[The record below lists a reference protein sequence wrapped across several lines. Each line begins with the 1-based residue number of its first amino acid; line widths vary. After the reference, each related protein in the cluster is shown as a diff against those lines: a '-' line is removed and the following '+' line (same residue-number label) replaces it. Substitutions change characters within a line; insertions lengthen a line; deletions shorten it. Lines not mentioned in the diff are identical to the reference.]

1 MRILKK
7 CSNVVFV
14 STNPLQGAILGQVLE
29 RILDDSAKVCTPV
42 IFVSKDCVRL
52 SVVTF
57 FSDII
62 HKRYLNFVFA
72 VGIELDKTL

>member
-1 MRILKK
+1 MRILIKYG
-7 CSNVVFV
+7 NIVFV

-29 RILDDSAKVCTPV
+29 RILDNSAKVCASV

-52 SVVTF
+52 SVVTL

-62 HKRYLNFVFA
+62 PKRYLNLIFA